1 MVNIIRSGDAIELSL
16 MSVAALPATATAE
29 VDSLFAAQ
37 RRAFSADPNP
47 SFAARRDRLTR
58 LLALTERHEDE
69 IIRAIDADFSARA
82 AQETRLAELF
92 VIGAGIRHARRHL
105 KSWMAE
111 RRVPT
116 GLHFRPGYNR
126 LLRQPL
132 GVVGVVS
139 PWNYPLQLALGP
151 TLAALAAGNRVMMKP
166 SELTPR
172 FAELLQQLIADRF
185 AADEVVVVTGDAEL
199 GRHFVSLPFD
209 HLCFTGST
217 AVGRL
222 VAQAAAANL
231 TPVTLELGGKSP
243 VIVDVSAD
251 LAVAAQRIAYGKLL
265 SAGQTCI
272 APDYLLVPQGQ
283 AEAMALALA
292 AAIKQLYP
300 RIQGNQDYTAIISPR
315 HHARLLD
322 LLAEA
327 RDSGARILTV
337 APEGEVVPPESRRL
351 PPTLVLRPGPTTRL
365 MREEIFGPILPILE
379 YESLDAAIAMVNAG
393 TRPLALYWFGSD
405 IANRDRVLR
414 ETISGGVTI
423 NDCLCHLA
431 QEDQPFGGVGAS
443 GIGAYHGEWGFRSFS
458 KEKPVFHQAR
468 RNFLPLLYPPYGRVF
483 DAVMALIR
491 RIT

>member
-1 MVNIIRSGDAIELSL
+1 
-16 MSVAALPATATAE
+16 MSVTPLPAPAISE
-29 VDSLFAAQ
+29 LESVFAAQ
-37 RRAFSADPNP
+37 RRAFAAESNP
-47 SFAARRDRLTR
+47 SLAVRRDRLTR
-58 LLALTERHEDE
+58 LLAVTERHEVE
-69 IIRAIDADFSARA
+69 IVQAIDADFSGRA

-92 VIGAGIRHARRHL
+92 VIRTGIRHALRHL
-105 KSWMAE
+105 GAWMAE

-126 LLRQPL
+126 LIRQPL

-139 PWNYPLQLALGP
+139 PWNYPFQLALGP
-151 TLAALAAGNRVMMKP
+151 TLAALAAGNRVVMKP

-172 FAELLQQLIADRF
+172 FAELLNRLIADHF
-185 AADEVVVVTGDAEL
+185 AEDEVAVVTGDADL

-243 VIVDVSAD
+243 AILDASAD
-251 LAVAAQRIAYGKLL
+251 MALAARRIAYGKLL

-272 APDYLLVPQGQ
+272 APDYLLVPRGQ
-283 AEAMALALA
+283 AEAVALALA
-292 AAIKQLYP
+292 AAISRLYP
-300 RIQGNQDYTAIISPR
+300 RIQGNPDYTAIISPR
-315 HHARLLD
+315 HYARLQD
-322 LLAEA
+322 MLAEA
-327 RDSGARILTV
+327 RESGARVVTV
-337 APEGEVVPPESRRL
+337 APDGEVVPPGSRRL
-351 PPTLVLRPGPTTRL
+351 PPTLVLQPGPATRL

-379 YESLDAAIAMVNAG
+379 YENLDAAIAAVNAG
-393 TRPLALYWFGSD
+393 NRPLALYWFGAD
-405 IANRDRVLR
+405 TGNRDRVLG
-414 ETISGGVTI
+414 ETISGGVTV

-458 KEKPVFHQAR
+458 KEKPVFHQAP
-468 RNFLPLLYPPYGRVF
+468 RNGLPLLYPPYGRVF
-483 DAVMALIR
+483 EAVMALIR

>member
-1 MVNIIRSGDAIELSL
+1 MIVRSGDSVDPAPLSAPPSPLVPPIPEL
-16 MSVAALPATATAE
+16 E
-29 VDSLFAAQ
+29 SLFAAQ
-37 RRAFSADPNP
+37 RRAFAADFNP
-47 SFAARRDRLTR
+47 SLARRRDRLIR
-58 LLALTERHEDE
+58 LLAVTERHEAE
-69 IIRAIDADFSARA
+69 IIRAIDGDFSGRA

-92 VIGAGIRHARRHL
+92 VIRAGIRHAVRHL
-105 KSWMAE
+105 KGWMAE

-139 PWNYPLQLALGP
+139 PWNYPFQLALGP
-151 TLAALAAGNRVMMKP
+151 TLAALAAGNRVMIKP

-172 FAELLQQLIADRF
+172 FAELLKRLIADSF
-185 AADEVVVVTGDAEL
+185 AEDEVVVVTGDAEL
-199 GRHFVSLPFD
+199 GRRFVSLPFD

-243 VIVDVSAD
+243 VILDVSAD

-272 APDYLLVPQGQ
+272 APDYLLVPRGQ
-283 AEAMALALA
+283 AEAVALALA
-292 AAIKQLYP
+292 AAIARLYP
-300 RIQGNQDYTAIISPR
+300 RIQGNPDYTAIISPR

-327 RDSGARILTV
+327 RDSGARVVTI

-351 PPTLVLRPGPTTRL
+351 PPTLVLQPGPTTRL

-379 YESLDAAIAMVNAG
+379 YDNLDAAIATVNAG
-393 TRPLALYWFGSD
+393 DRPLALYWFGAD
-405 IANRDRVLR
+405 TQNRDRVLR
-414 ETISGGVTI
+414 ETISGGVTV

-431 QEDQPFGGVGAS
+431 QEDQPFGGVGPS

-458 KEKPVFHQAR
+458 KEKPIFYQAP
-468 RNFLPLLYPPYGRVF
+468 RNGLPLLYPPYGRVF
-483 DAVMALIR
+483 EVVMALIR